1 MIRYKLYSWL
11 IAIAL
16 FVSTLALSMTLV
28 SCSDDDEALSSSY
41 GYVQFMVYKSS
52 QNTRA
57 DSTSTRAEVDELDRL
72 YDAQKVRVVLEFE
85 GSTITQTLV
94 LNAYNKDNAEYGMQS
109 EKLQLVAGNYTV
121 VGFYL
126 YDNLDEPLY
135 SGISGDTFT
144 IVPGGLEV
152 QPLYADAVGRGE
164 VTFKLIKAL
173 SETRADEGEYPF
185 ENIKIIDIAVRNTF
199 TREITTFDSIPVSIT
214 DSFDESQTY
223 TGTDGQEHHYQSS
236 YGKCSGTYMLTA
248 GNYEISSYTTYSDT
262 RRRTSLE
269 TVALSSSPV
278 FTVEDNKSTEDV
290 EVPIQLSGTAE
301 YIKDYLALKVIWE
314 KLGGKDWCYYGEEQ
328 SMGVN
333 WNFNKD
339 IDLWGNQPGVT
350 TDANGRIETIEL
362 QGFGPSGNI
371 PDEIGQLSELKVL
384 SLGTHTELIGGS
396 ISSAAQFT
404 QMSDEQKKEFRM
416 NYRDNVLSRDI
427 RENLS
432 DGLKDY
438 INRDPSKKSIKSVKR
453 KDVSSGTMTNGIT
466 GISKAVMRC
475 QQLQMI
481 YVANCPMTHY
491 FVEVEN
497 PEYSTEGYSWSTM
510 EDFTDIEIYNT
521 KLTELP
527 VEMMADLPNL
537 QTANL
542 SRNPEISSETMLQ
555 NFKDLL
561 KGEFANCIQI
571 LYLGY
576 NNLEDTPEFLS
587 SEYNQ
592 MVKLALLDITNNKLK
607 HIYPFGQEINI
618 MDFYLDYNEL
628 TELPVHTDGYFFGY
642 YDCEEFTVTH
652 NKLKALPNAF
662 NAHSNYVIDSFD
674 ASYNEIIGIGVDAN
688 GNPYSDF
695 KGINATSLNL
705 SYNRMT
711 EFPSEL
717 FSSDSPI
724 YTLMLNGNGIKEI
737 KDGALKG
744 NRSYC
749 LETLDMGY
757 NQLESIADDE
767 FSSIRLP
774 YLYGLGL
781 SYNKFSSF
789 PLGPLYNRT
798 MTVMEIRGQ
807 RDDEGNRCLTEW
819 PTGLYTNVGLL
830 AFYIGSNDLR
840 KIDDT
845 ISTRIYIFDIADNPN
860 IQIDLTDVCYYIQA
874 GYYMLIYDKTQDI
887 RGCDY
892 LFEY

>member
-1 MIRYKLYSWL
+1 MRYKRYSWPLALVL
-11 IAIAL
+11 IASSLAM
-16 FVSTLALSMTLV
+16 TLSLV
-28 SCSDDDEALSSSY
+28 SCSDDDDIYSSEY
-41 GYVQFMVYKSS
+41 GYVQFMVYKS
-52 QNTRA
+52 QADTRA
-57 DSTSTRAEVDELDRL
+57 DSTSTRAEVDQLERL
-72 YDAQKVRVVLEFE
+72 YDAQKVRVVLEYE

-94 LNAYNKDNAEYGMQS
+94 LESYNMENGEYGMQS
-109 EKLQLVAGNYTV
+109 EKLQLLSGDYTV

-135 SGISGDTFT
+135 SGISGDSFT
-144 IVPGGLEV
+144 IVPGGLEI
-152 QPLYADAVGRGE
+152 QPLYADAIGRGE

-173 SETRADEGEYPF
+173 SETRADEGAYPF
-185 ENIKIIDIAVRNTF
+185 SNIKVIDISVRNTF

-214 DSFDESQTY
+214 NSFDESKTY
-223 TGTDGQEHHYQSS
+223 TGTDGQEHHYQST

-248 GNYEISSYTTYSDT
+248 GDYEISSYSTYSDT
-262 RRRTSLE
+262 RRRTRLE
-269 TVALSSSPV
+269 TVSLASSDR
-278 FTVEDNKSTEDV
+278 FTVEDNKLTEDA
-290 EVPIQLSGTAE
+290 EVPIQLSGTAD
-301 YIKDYLALKVIWE
+301 YINDYLALKVIWE
-314 KLGGKDWCYYGEEQ
+314 KLGGEKWSYYGEEQ
-328 SMGVN
+328 SGGVN

-339 IDLWGNQPGVT
+339 LDLWGNQPGVT
-350 TDANGRIETIEL
+350 LDGNGRVETLEIN
-362 QGFGPSGNI
+362 GFGPAGNV

-384 SLGTHTELIGGS
+384 YLGTHTELIGGS
-396 ISSAAQFT
+396 IASST
-404 QMSDEQKKEFRM
+404 LLSNMSDSQKKDFRM

-427 RENLS
+427 RNNLS
-432 DGLKDY
+432 DGLKDF
-438 INRDPSKKSIKSVKR
+438 INRDPNKKEIKSVMQ

-466 GISKAVMRC
+466 GISKAIMRC
-475 QQLQMI
+475 TQLQAL
-481 YVANCPMTHY
+481 YVANSPMTSF

-497 PEYSTEGYSWSTM
+497 PEYSTEGYSWEDM
-510 EDFTDIEIYNT
+510 ESFTDIEIYNT

-527 VEMMADLPNL
+527 VEMMANL
-537 QTANL
+537 TNIQTANL
-542 SRNPEISSETMLQ
+542 SRNPEISASTLLQ

-561 KGEFANCIQI
+561 KGPFAKSIQI

-592 MVKLALLDITNNKLK
+592 LEKLALLDLTHNNLK
-607 HIYPFGQEINI
+607 HIYPFGKDVNI

-642 YDCEEFTVTH
+642 YDCEEFTLTH

-662 NAHSNYVIDSFD
+662 NAHSSYLIDSFD
-674 ASYNEIIGIGVDAN
+674 ASHNEIIGVGVDGN
-688 GNPYSDF
+688 GNPYDDF
-695 KGINATSLNL
+695 RGINATSLDL
-705 SYNRMT
+705 SYNRLT
-711 EFPSEL
+711 EFPSIL
-717 FSSDSPI
+717 FSTASPM
-724 YTLMLNGNGIKEI
+724 YTLNLAGNGITEVKE
-737 KDGALKG
+737 GALKG
-744 NRSYC
+744 DRSYY
-749 LETLDMGY
+749 LETLDMSY
-757 NQLESIADDE
+757 NQLESLADEE
-767 FSSIRLP
+767 FSSTRLP
-774 YLYGLGL
+774 FLYGLGL

-807 RDDEGNRCLTEW
+807 RDDEGNRCLREW

-860 IQIDLTDVCYYIQA
+860 IQIDLSDVCYYIQA